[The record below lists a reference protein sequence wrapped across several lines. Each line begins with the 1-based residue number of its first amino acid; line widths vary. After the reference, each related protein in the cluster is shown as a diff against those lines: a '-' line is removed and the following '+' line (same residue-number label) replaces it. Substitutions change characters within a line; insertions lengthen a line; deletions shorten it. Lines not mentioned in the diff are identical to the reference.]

1 MRWMKRPRIETDRR
15 EESPGY
21 EGLLQ
26 ASRKERGERQKK
38 NQDKIKVPKT
48 KGGERLKRRR

>member
-38 NQDKIKVPKT
+38 NQDKIKVPIT